1 MFNTIKIYFLL
12 FLIYSFFGWC
22 MEVCVSLVERKRFVN
37 RGFLIGPYC
46 PIYGF
51 SAVMMILLLSKINNY
66 LLLFLVAMVLCSAC
80 EYFTSYILE
89 KIFHA
94 RWWDY
99 SSLKFN
105 INGRIC
111 LKNSILFGLLGVG
124 LIKYVNPFI
133 NKFIMLM
140 NKNTLFILFI
150 SILIIFIV
158 DLFVSCSVLF
168 KLKNLSIKYKFADN
182 TREIT
187 KHIREML
194 KNNFFVKRLFDS
206 FPKLRESMSIKFKSL
221 IKK

>member
-1 MFNTIKIYFLL
+1 MKTLEVYFLL
-12 FLIYSFFGWC
+12 FIVYSVIGWVLEVVYCLIGDHY
-22 MEVCVSLVERKRFVN
+22 LVN

-46 PIYGF
+46 PIYGV